1 MLHFGGKP
9 VNKTEKI
16 PAIMESIS
24 KQELD
29 LSFSNYKGPSSH
41 LLKCSL

>member
-1 MLHFGGKP
+1 MLHFGGKL

-16 PAIMESIS
+16 TAIMEFIS

-29 LSFSNYKGPSSH
+29 LSFSN
-41 LLKCSL
+41 